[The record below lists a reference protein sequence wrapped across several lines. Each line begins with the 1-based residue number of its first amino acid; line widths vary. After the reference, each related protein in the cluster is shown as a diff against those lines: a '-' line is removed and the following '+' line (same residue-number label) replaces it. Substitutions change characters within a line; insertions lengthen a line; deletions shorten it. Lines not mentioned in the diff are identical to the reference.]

1 MLYFHTCPGC
11 EQAESRAQRRGET
24 LARKELCRSRAT
36 DRIPLPIPLLPSV
49 SMANPAKKLVLVDGS
64 SFLYRAFHA
73 LPPLTNSKG
82 QPTGAI
88 VGVTNMLRKLIGAHA
103 TPHVA
108 VVFDA
113 PGRTFRDDLFEEYKS
128 HRPPMPDDLRS
139 QIEPL
144 HAIIRAMGMPLLIE
158 SGVEADDVIGTLAV
172 RAADLGYFVVI
183 STGDKDMAQLVN
195 ESIVLE
201 NSMYDTRLDRD
212 GVITKFGVP
221 PERII
226 DYLALV
232 GDSSDNIPGVP
243 KVGPK
248 TAAKWLQEY
257 GSLDGIIEQA
267 DAIGGKVGENLRDS
281 LEQIPLSRQ
290 LATIRCDL
298 TLPLTPDELV
308 SADPDTSTLKEWL
321 KRLEFSSWLHQ
332 LDTAET
338 PSSPASA
345 NPPARVV
352 RSDYESLLTE
362 PDLERWIKQ
371 LETAEVFALDTETT
385 SLDYM
390 QAEVVGVSFAV
401 QPGKAA
407 YLPLAHTYPG
417 APTQLSRQLVLE
429 RLRPLLEDP
438 DKAKVGQH
446 LKYDAHVLANHGI
459 TLRGMRHDTMLESYV
474 LNSTAS
480 RHDMDSL
487 AAHYLGHQTTK
498 YEDVAGKGAK
508 QIGFDQVGLTE
519 ATEYAAEDADITLRL
534 HETLWPRLVA
544 EPSLRQVY
552 ETLEIPLIPVL
563 SRIERTG
570 VLVDIFM
577 LAEQSRELAGRML
590 ELERE
595 AHAAAGTPFN
605 LGSPKQ
611 IQSVLYEKLNLPVL
625 KKTPKGQP
633 STDESVLAE
642 LAEQFELPRLILD
655 YRSVSKLRS
664 TYTEKLPQQINPR
677 TGRVHT
683 SYHQAVAATGRLS
696 SSDPNLQNIPVRTAE
711 GRRIRQAFIAPKGHK
726 ILAADYSQIEL
737 RIMAHFSG
745 DPNLRMAF
753 AENSDVHRH
762 TAAEVFGV
770 SPEAV
775 TPDQRRSAKAI
786 NFGLIYGMSAFGL
799 ARQLGVDRSLAQRYI
814 DTYFE
819 RYPGVKA
826 FMDQSRETA
835 RDKGYVETLMG
846 RRLYVPDIHSRNGQ
860 SRQYAERTAINAP
873 MQGTAADIIKAA
885 MIAVDEWIQSSAVP
899 VRMIMQVHDEL
910 VFEVADN
917 FIDASTDTIRS
928 LMTGATTLSVPLMVD
943 VGVGDNWDEAH

>member
-1 MLYFHTCPGC
+1 MSLCP
-11 EQAESRAQRRGET
+11 
-24 LARKELCRSRAT
+24 
-36 DRIPLPIPLLPSV
+36 PFPIV
-49 SMANPAKKLVLVDGS
+49 SMATPQKTLVLVDGS

-73 LPPLTNSKG
+73 LPPLTNSRG
-82 QPTGAI
+82 EPTGA
-88 VGVTNMLRKLIGAHA
+88 VLGVANMLRKLISAHA
-103 TPHVA
+103 TQHVG

-144 HAIIRAMGMPLLIE
+144 HAIIRAMGLPLLIE
-158 SGVEADDVIGTLAV
+158 SGVEADDVIGTLAL
-172 RAADLGYFVVI
+172 RAAEQGYFVII
-183 STGDKDMAQLVN
+183 STGDKDMAQLV
-195 ESIVLE
+195 SDRIVLE
-201 NSMYDTRLDRD
+201 NSMYDIRLDRE
-212 GVITKFGVP
+212 GVVAKFGVP
-221 PERII
+221 PECIV

-232 GDSSDNIPGVP
+232 GDTSDNIPGVP

-257 GSLDGIIEQA
+257 GSLDAIIDQA
-267 DAIGGKVGENLRDS
+267 DSVGGKVGENLRATLD
-281 LEQIPLSRQ
+281 QIPLSRQ

-298 TLPLTPDELV
+298 SLPLTPDELV
-308 SADPDTSTLKEWL
+308 STEPDTHVLRDWL
-321 KRLEFSSWLHQ
+321 KRMEFNSWL
-332 LDTAET
+332 
-338 PSSPASA
+338 
-345 NPPARVV
+345 R
-352 RSDYESLLTE
+352 
-362 PDLERWIKQ
+362 Q
-371 LETAEVFALDTETT
+371 LETASESTAPSPQIQTAATPAVKGHYEVVLTEADLQRWISQLENAELFAFDTETT
-385 SLDYM
+385 HLDYT
-390 QAEVVGVSFAV
+390 QAAIVGVSFAV
-401 QPGKAA
+401 KAGEAA
-407 YLPLAHTYPG
+407 YVPLAHHYPG
-417 APTQLSRQLVLE
+417 APPQLNREKVLE
-429 RLRPLLEDP
+429 DLRPLLEAP
-438 DKAKVGQH
+438 DRGKLGQH
-446 LKYDAHVLANHGI
+446 LKYDANVLANHGI

-474 LNSTAS
+474 LNSTAT

-487 AAHYLGHQTTK
+487 ATYYLQHETISF
-498 YEDVAGKGAK
+498 EDVAGKGAK

-519 ATEYAAEDADITLRL
+519 ATEYAAEDADVTLRL
-534 HETLWPRLVA
+534 HETLWPRLSA
-544 EPSLRQVY
+544 EPSLKRVY
-552 ETLEIPLIPVL
+552 QTLEIPLIPVL

-570 VLVDIFM
+570 VLVDVFM

-595 AHAAAGTPFN
+595 AHAVAGSPFN

-611 IQSVLYEKLNLPVL
+611 IQMVLYDKLNLPVL

-642 LAEQFELPRLILD
+642 LAEQYDLPRLILD

-711 GRRIRQAFIAPKGHK
+711 GRRIRQAFIAPQGRK

-745 DPNLRMAF
+745 DPNLRLAF
-753 AENSDVHRH
+753 AENADVHRH

-770 SPEAV
+770 ALDAV
-775 TPDQRRSAKAI
+775 SADQRRSAKAI

-799 ARQLGVDRSLAQRYI
+799 AKQLGVDRTLAQRYI

-819 RYPGVKA
+819 RYPGVKT
-826 FMDQSRETA
+826 FMEQSRETA
-835 RDKGYVETLMG
+835 REKGYVETLMG
-846 RRLYVPDIHSRNGQ
+846 RRLYVPDIRSRNAQ

-885 MIAVDEWIQSSAVP
+885 MIAVDDWIESSKVP
-899 VRMIMQVHDEL
+899 VSMIMQVHDEL
-910 VFEVADN
+910 VFEVSED
-917 FIDASTDTIRS
+917 FIDVARHTIRS
-928 LMTGATTLSVPLMVD
+928 LMTGAAALSVPLCVD
-943 VGVGDNWDEAH
+943 VGVGDHWDEAH